1 MNVRNPSEYTFI
13 NLILLK
19 VDDKYPADN
28 SYFLIG
34 FLFGNSTNQN
44 RTFIHTSNSCIVDIK
59 IYMEAESGGI
69 CCPGA
74 PRAQGPHDAILC
86 ILCMA

>member
-1 MNVRNPSEYTFI
+1 MFVVGMNVHNPSEYTFI

-34 FLFGNSTNQN
+34 FLFGHYKHMFSL
-44 RTFIHTSNSCIVDIK
+44 
-59 IYMEAESGGI
+59 Y
-69 CCPGA
+69 
-74 PRAQGPHDAILC
+74 
-86 ILCMA
+86 

>member
-1 MNVRNPSEYTFI
+1 MNVHNPSEYTFI

-28 SYFLIG
+28 SYFFIG

-44 RTFIHTSNSCIVDIK
+44 RTFIYTSVSCIVDIK
-59 IYMEAESGGI
+59 I
-69 CCPGA
+69 
-74 PRAQGPHDAILC
+74 
-86 ILCMA
+86 